1 VKSGLQKNEIDFH
14 ACQSLPI
21 AIPLLDIHATGLPSE
36 LARL

>member
-1 VKSGLQKNEIDFH
+1 VKLSFQTKEIDFH